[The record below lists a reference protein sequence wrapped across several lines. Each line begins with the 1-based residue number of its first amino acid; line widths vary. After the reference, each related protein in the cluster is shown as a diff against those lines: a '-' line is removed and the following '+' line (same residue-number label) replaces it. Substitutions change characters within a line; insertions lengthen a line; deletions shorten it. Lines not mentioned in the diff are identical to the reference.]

1 MPLDSLHDVREEP
14 LALRNEAVLPHLVGD
29 KTDEV
34 GREQD
39 LFDRARVRETWRW
52 DLEALDEALEH
63 ILVEMLD
70 ILQQPDLLLG
80 GVIVDVGEAIR
91 AAVAWNAFLAVVR
104 DGDRTRVGGL
114 TLLRH
119 HHKLVHRC
127 SVVRGADSVYASRAM
142 STLMATSIDGGD
154 TIRGAV
160 GAWRICQS
168 QVGSKCRRE
177 WRLVGASA

>member
-63 ILVEMLD
+63 ILVEVLD
-70 ILQQPDLLLG
+70 ILQ
-80 GVIVDVGEAIR
+80 
-91 AAVAWNAFLAVVR
+91 
-104 DGDRTRVGGL
+104 
-114 TLLRH
+114 
-119 HHKLVHRC
+119 
-127 SVVRGADSVYASRAM
+127 
-142 STLMATSIDGGD
+142 
-154 TIRGAV
+154 
-160 GAWRICQS
+160 
-168 QVGSKCRRE
+168 
-177 WRLVGASA
+177 